1 MPAAEKYLGKLAE
14 TAKNVADAKFG
25 KNKGLEAKGK
35 LINALVDKLASAN
48 DKLEKLVVENADPL
62 KKLAA
67 MGDVR
72 TIVDKLEVELD
83 DALWP
88 MPKYSELLFIY

>member
-1 MPAAEKYLGKLAE
+1 M
-14 TAKNVADAKFG
+14 
-25 KNKGLEAKGK
+25 
-35 LINALVDKLASAN
+35 
-48 DKLEKLVVENADPL
+48 ENADPL